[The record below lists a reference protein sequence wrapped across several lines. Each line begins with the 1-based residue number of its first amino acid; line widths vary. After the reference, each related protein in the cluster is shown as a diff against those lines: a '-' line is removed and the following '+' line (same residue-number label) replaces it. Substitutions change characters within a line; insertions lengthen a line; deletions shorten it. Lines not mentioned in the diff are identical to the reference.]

1 MNIRQ
6 VIATIVDTWKA
17 ANRGELPA
25 RLQVSKD
32 HLTDLGSAP
41 TFTVGDIS
49 IPIDYVEMEIGAV
62 RCMDQEL
69 GKTFVEANLPSR
81 VMPPVDQS

>member
-1 MNIRQ
+1 MNIHRQ
-6 VIATIVDTWKA
+6 ITIVVEKWKA
-17 ANRGELPA
+17 AHRGELPA

-41 TFTVGDIS
+41 TFIVGDIS
-49 IPIDYVEMEIGAV
+49 IPIDYVEMEICAV

-69 GKTFVEANLPSR
+69 DKTFVEANLPSR